1 MADGRKPGRS
11 PRRGSAGRPRRN
23 WFGSFTIF
31 LNVVGTVWII
41 VLTVMINVDVF
52 ALWLADSPVP
62 GVKETVGLSIV
73 SIVFLQLANTL
84 REGRH
89 VSSDVFVRRVM
100 SGRPRSTAG
109 LFALFNLLGAVVMGI
124 VLYFAIPIVTEAWRD
139 DFTEGTPGIF
149 LVRTWPFLAVAA
161 IGILATTA
169 QYLVLFWRDVL
180 ILLGVRA
187 ATPEGS
193 RYGE

>member
-1 MADGRKPGRS
+1 VPDGRDPDRS
-11 PRRGSAGRPRRN
+11 QRRGSAGRPRRN
-23 WFGSFTIF
+23 WFGGFTIF

-52 ALWLADSPVP
+52 ALWLANSPVP

-89 VSSDVFVRRVM
+89 VSSDVFIRRVIA
-100 SGRPRSTAG
+100 GRPRSTAG
-109 LFALFNLLGAVVMGI
+109 LFALFNLLGAALMGI
-124 VLYFAIPIVTEAWRD
+124 ILYFAIPIVTEAWQE

-161 IGILATTA
+161 VGILATTA
-169 QYLVLFWRDVL
+169 QYLILFWRDVR

-187 ATPEGS
+187 ATPGGS
-193 RYGE
+193 GYRG